1 MKNKFYYDL
10 SKIITAAIFGIF
22 IFIAGGGF
30 AAPALADSEDDDI
43 ENYQKQT
50 QDSQNNISEKV
61 KKELESKGIKLDDPA
76 DVSNVM
82 KQFQKVSG
90 VSDESASSGLYW
102 FFMIFISVVGMGF
115 FSSGKRNEDPYFM
128 VSGAIMMV
136 YPYFVTGTFMLV
148 TIALFLTAAPFFLRF
163 YSAGGR

>member
-1 MKNKFYYDL
+1 MTANAIRQIFFRTLLIFL
-10 SKIITAAIFGIF
+10 STLAILSVSPLLSTA
-22 IFIAGGGF
+22 F
-30 AAPALADSEDDDI
+30 AQSEDDYNDQLQQQAI
-43 ENYQKQT
+43 DNQNINEKIQKQLA
-50 QDSQNNISEKV
+50 E
-61 KKELESKGIKLDDPA
+61 KGIKLDNPEA
-76 DVSNVM
+76 VSEAM
-82 KQFQKVSG
+82 KKLQGMTGTDEDSSASG
-90 VSDESASSGLYW
+90 VYW

-148 TIALFLTAAPFFLRF
+148 TIAVFLTAAPFFLRF